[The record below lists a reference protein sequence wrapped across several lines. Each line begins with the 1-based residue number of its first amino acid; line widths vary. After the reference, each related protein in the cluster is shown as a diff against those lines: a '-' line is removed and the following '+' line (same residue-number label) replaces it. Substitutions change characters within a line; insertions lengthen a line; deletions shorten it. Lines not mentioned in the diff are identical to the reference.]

1 MGKLNVQLTCPPVQ
15 GLEKNAGND
24 TIYFMFHKDKP
35 KDRRENYAI
44 SVCNIRPQKKET
56 HRTRLTAGGNII
68 YYPGEV
74 ITPTSDLTIMK
85 LHVNS
90 AILYVKSRYMCMYIK
105 YFYLNN
111 QMDGAEY
118 IMIQIYM
125 IP

>member
-1 MGKLNVQLTCPPVQ
+1 MEQLNVQKTCPPFQ
-15 GLEKNAGND
+15 GMEKHAGTD
-24 TIYFMFHKDKP
+24 TVEFILHKDKP

-74 ITPTSDLTIMK
+74 IAPTSDLTIMK

-90 AILYVKSRYMCMYIK
+90 AILYVK
-105 YFYLNN
+105 
-111 QMDGAEY
+111 
-118 IMIQIYM
+118 
-125 IP
+125 